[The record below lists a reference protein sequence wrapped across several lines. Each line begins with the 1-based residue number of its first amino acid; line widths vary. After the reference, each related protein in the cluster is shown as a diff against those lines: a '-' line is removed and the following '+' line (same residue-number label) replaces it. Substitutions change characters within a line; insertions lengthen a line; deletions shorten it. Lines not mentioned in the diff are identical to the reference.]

1 MEIDMTNNTNDAQ
14 SSDGFNAWLLREFGP
29 NVAPEQV
36 VARFKDAWEKGIQ
49 GFEAQLAATNGPALY
64 EINFTNCQTPWF
76 TIPAQALSSF
86 LETDLPG
93 FEYRPLYRGLTHT
106 RNKTQASTS
115 RTVSAAT
122 NEREELQGLI
132 KNLRELARNATP
144 GPWAIHSHD
153 LDDNGVT
160 EVYFLAEEGVRSEE
174 EIFAETLDGNH
185 DGAANAA
192 YIAAA
197 NPKAIRKLCDA
208 LERLLK

>member
-1 MEIDMTNNTNDAQ
+1 MTDTNRSDDQ
-14 SSDGFNAWLLREFGP
+14 PLDGFNQWILREFGP
-29 NVAPEQV
+29 NAAPEQV
-36 VARFKDAWEKGIQ
+36 VARFRDAWEKGIQ
-49 GFEAQLAATNGPALY
+49 GFEAQLAARNGPALY
-64 EINFTNCQTPWF
+64 EINFTDCQTPWF
-76 TIPAQALSSF
+76 TIPAQALPSF

-93 FEYRPLYRGLTHT
+93 FEYRALYRGLTHT
-106 RNKTQASTS
+106 RGMTQTSATPAASEGD
-115 RTVSAAT
+115 A
-122 NEREELQGLI
+122 ERAELQSLI
-132 KNLRELARNATP
+132 KNLKELARNATP

-208 LERLLK
+208 LEKLLK